1 VDADVNTEEDG
12 GTSSRA
18 PPLPSSLPL
27 PPPAIIDPSL
37 SDSNVINLG
46 AGGDGGGVVDG
57 EEEGDYEEDE
67 DQQGYLAEIN
77 EDQAERTAEEE
88 EEEQIGSRRK

>member
-12 GTSSRA
+12 GTSSRD

-57 EEEGDYEEDE
+57 EEGDYEEDE